1 MKLVELEKEEY
12 IKFTKENNAHFLES
26 YEWGRVSKF
35 RGYKVYYVGLKDKDE
50 VKASAL
56 MLKKDLPLGYS
67 YFYIPRGFTINYKD
81 KEF

>member
-26 YEWGRVSKF
+26 YEWGRVSEF
-35 RGYKVYYVGLKDKDE
+35 RGYKEYYVGLKDNEE
-50 VKASAL
+50 VKDSTL

-67 YFYIPRGFTINYKD
+67 
-81 KEF
+81 